1 MSKNARNLYRT
12 RKGDNMNSFNILSAI
27 KVNAAA
33 LADTSYNEE
42 AEPYIK
48 ALDGLFV
55 DFTKTIRAE
64 KTAESAPTE
73 TTAKQNNS
81 NILSDNGGD
90 LSSYHVGQKVHTPYG
105 DGTILEINKE
115 YGDPYQVE
123 IDTYYCWLK
132 ESELTPF

>member
-1 MSKNARNLYRT
+1 
-12 RKGDNMNSFNILSAI
+12 MNSFNILEAI
-27 KVNAAA
+27 KVNATVKNNP
-33 LADTSYNEE
+33 DT
-42 AEPYIK
+42 
-48 ALDGLFV
+48 
-55 DFTKTIRAE
+55 
-64 KTAESAPTE
+64 
-73 TTAKQNNS
+73 
-81 NILSDNGGD
+81 LSDNEKD